1 MAAEGS
7 SMSSVLAFQTQI
19 ASVMEVFANAAVAEI
34 CKVVEVSYTEL
45 QMEIL
50 KGQKENTLLK
60 RRLKMVEMRESF
72 YKRAS
77 RLKDSAGG
85 QGEWTHRSRFT
96 ESFDSTHQ
104 YERLH
109 LL

>member
-1 MAAEGS
+1 MAVEVS

-45 QMEIL
+45 HMEVL
-50 KGQKENTLLK
+50 KNQKENTLLK
-60 RRLKMVEMRESF
+60 RRLKMIEMRESF

-77 RLKDSAGG
+77 RLRDSAGG
-85 QGEWTHRSRFT
+85 
-96 ESFDSTHQ
+96 ESK
-104 YERLH
+104 
-109 LL
+109 